1 MKPIEH
7 LVEGFFRKGVGE
19 GHPLNSL
26 NRFSAKKNKV
36 GDILKILVTFFL
48 TKQIGVFVHFK
59 SHLIH
64 FNPLA

>member
-36 GDILKILVTFFL
+36 GDILKIPVTFF
-48 TKQIGVFVHFK
+48 
-59 SHLIH
+59 
-64 FNPLA
+64 